1 MKKSEQKDRKIVIG
15 IVILSVAIVVMIL
28 LNVVISLQENNKN
41 NQQTNQTTEGQQID
55 EELQKL
61 QSMEEYDRIKYYFNK
76 YISYIENGKYEEA
89 YNLLYPDFKTTY
101 FSTLESYIT
110 YVKQK
115 YPSIM
120 SVEYSDVARLGKYYV
135 LDIKFVDIINVT
147 ETETPGFTQ
156 KVILYEN
163 NWNDFVIS
171 FQAE

>member
-1 MKKSEQKDRKIVIG
+1 
-15 IVILSVAIVVMIL
+15 
-28 LNVVISLQENNKN
+28 
-41 NQQTNQTTEGQQID
+41 
-55 EELQKL
+55 
-61 QSMEEYDRIKYYFNK
+61 
-76 YISYIENGKYEEA
+76 
-89 YNLLYPDFKTTY
+89 
-101 FSTLESYIT
+101 
-110 YVKQK
+110 
-115 YPSIM
+115 M